1 MGCSMGKAGMIKDRA
16 TSNGLCETVWP
27 RMQVGRLARSNRQ
40 AGGVGL
46 MGTSGMM
53 IHGEWMDGLMA
64 KEQLAAHG
72 MGKGDG

>member
-1 MGCSMGKAGMIKDRA
+1 
-16 TSNGLCETVWP
+16 
-27 RMQVGRLARSNRQ
+27 MQVGRLARSNRQ

-53 IHGEWMDGLMA
+53 IHGEWMDGLMT

-72 MGKGDG
+72 MGKGDS